1 MIKDHYLLNV
11 MTIFSIYIISMRKI
25 NLDNSYVCIDFLKIL
40 MILKFLGRDN
50 VCIHVFAID
59 SEFSS
64 IR

>member
-25 NLDNSYVCIDFLKIL
+25 NLDNVCIDFLKIL